1 MMQAEPLVVVCDT
14 NALLPL
20 LVGRTRRALSLQQ
33 AWQDKRFVLVVTP
46 PILEELTRVMQ
57 YPRVGRSLGLTR
69 RNIDEALCN
78 LRRRARNLPG
88 LYEGVTTIQDD
99 LSDNI
104 TWPAPWKWA
113 LTTWSVRM
121 PIFSI
126 SNTTTALRSSPCPSL
141 PLSSASCH
149 PPSAISYS
157 R

>member
-46 PILEELTRVMQ
+46 PILEELTRVMHC
-57 YPRVGRSLGLTR
+57 PRVRRSLGLTR
-69 RNIDEALCN
+69 RNIDEALSN

-104 TWPAPWKWA
+104 FLACA
-113 LTTWSVRM
+113 LETGAHYLVSQDAHLLNLKYYHGTQIISVSQFAA
-121 PIFSI
+121 I
-126 SNTTTALRSSPCPSL
+126 LR
-141 PLSSASCH
+141 
-149 PPSAISYS
+149 
-157 R
+157 